1 MYKLHKSYTNIKF
14 IFYAKPNSFSLVIG
28 TKFINFLAKKRN

>member
-14 IFYAKPNSFSLVIG
+14 IFYAKPNSFSLVMEQNLLI
-28 TKFINFLAKKRN
+28 F